1 MKYDSISDIVKR
13 DQLLKAFGL
22 MLLEKNGLK
31 NSQFV
36 SQKMR
41 ELGRLVEGIMA
52 TEGNKN
58 VELSNFFRLEKFDTM
73 TRKPYETCTCNFIG
87 VPNPFLFPNLGT
99 QNATIHEVSS
109 SNLTARKRKLLVN
122 VGLICNNSET

>member
-1 MKYDSISDIVKR
+1 
-13 DQLLKAFGL
+13 

-52 TEGNKN
+52 IEGNKN
-58 VELSNFFRLEKFDTM
+58 VELSNFLRLEKFLSTPL
-73 TRKPYETCTCNFIG
+73 RKPYETCTCNFIR
-87 VPNPFLFPNLGT
+87 VPNPFLFPNLDT
-99 QNATIHEVSS
+99 QNVTIHEVLS
-109 SNLTARKRKLLVN
+109 SNLTARKRKLLMN
-122 VGLICNNSET
+122 VGLICNNSKT